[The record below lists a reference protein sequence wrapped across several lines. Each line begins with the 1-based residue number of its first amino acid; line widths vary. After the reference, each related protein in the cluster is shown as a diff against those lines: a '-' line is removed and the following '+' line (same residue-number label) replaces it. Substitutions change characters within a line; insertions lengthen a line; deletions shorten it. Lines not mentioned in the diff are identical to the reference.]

1 MFLITEASVTHES
14 VKGSDKATLFAAESV
29 AVAQVSRAALYVA
42 AARRVLENWMA
53 RKQGKEESL
62 ML

>member
-1 MFLITEASVTHES
+1 MKI
-14 VKGSDKATLFAAESV
+14 KDSDEATLFAAEFV
-29 AVAQVSRAALYVA
+29 AVAQVSRAVLYVA

-53 RKQGKEESL
+53 RKQGNEESL

>member
-1 MFLITEASVTHES
+1 MH
-14 VKGSDKATLFAAESV
+14 KNKRCSDKATLFAAESV
-29 AVAQVSRAALYVA
+29 AVAQVSQAVLCVA

>member
-1 MFLITEASVTHES
+1 MRIKSV
-14 VKGSDKATLFAAESV
+14 DKVTLFAAESV
-29 AVAQVSRAALYVA
+29 AVAQVSRAALFVA

-53 RKQGKEESL
+53 RRQGKEESL

>member
-1 MFLITEASVTHES
+1 MKI
-14 VKGSDKATLFAAESV
+14 KGIDRATLFDAESV

-42 AARRVLENWMA
+42 AARHVLENWMA
-53 RKQGKEESL
+53 RRQGKEESL

>member
-1 MFLITEASVTHES
+1 MRI
-14 VKGSDKATLFAAESV
+14 KGVDKATLFAAESV

-53 RKQGKEESL
+53 RRQGKEESL
-62 ML
+62 MLSKR